1 MAPDGHWQLT
11 YLIFLMPGLLLII
24 ESQTKGLEQE
34 EREDF

>member
-1 MAPDGHWQLT
+1 MAPNGHWQLT